1 MSSQI
6 EELNL
11 TIPDSLDI
19 KEQQRV
25 LIENFSLLRDLVVTP
40 GYCHVH
46 RHKETSDA
54 LTLNVYHQISNY
66 DEVDPHK
73 KHVDVDLIPGDIS
86 TGLNGVYSFTF
97 FMIME
102 NAGTNTYKIALRESS
117 TVLEEYEFDI
127 HGGGGDAMQYHSII
141 YEFDAA
147 KTDLNFALVCTT
159 GSPSPIISYFTL
171 NIQRVDNYDIP

>member
-117 TVLEEYEFDI
+117 TVLEEYEFDKNSR
-127 HGGGGDAMQYHSII
+127 DVKFLRI
-141 YEFDAA
+141 YESVRIYEYTVELLKQLGDM
-147 KTDLNFALVCTT
+147 
-159 GSPSPIISYFTL
+159 GS
-171 NIQRVDNYDIP
+171 